1 MLIDR
6 HTVRRWFAFCAEEL
20 SEAQPLLT
28 QLDAAIGDADHG
40 ANMTRGFRGAAAH
53 LEGLDENLS
62 PGALLIEA
70 GNALMTKTGG
80 APGPLWGVAFQGMGR
95 ALGDASEVSVLEFTE
110 AFEQGLKAITDLGA
124 AQLGE
129 KTLVDAVAP
138 AIAAMRS
145 SALAGASLLET
156 MRAARVAA
164 EQGARDTTPML
175 ACKGRASYLGDRSI
189 GHQDPGA
196 TSAAIIFAALERAVQ
211 TP

>member
-6 HTVRRWFAFCAEEL
+6 HTVRRWFAFCAEDL

-40 ANMTRGFRGAAAH
+40 ANMTRGFRGAASH
-53 LEGLDENLS
+53 LEGLDGNLS

-95 ALGDASEVSVLEFTE
+95 ALGDALEISVLAFTD

-145 SALAGASLLET
+145 AAQDSILEVMKSA
-156 MRAARVAA
+156 RAAA

-175 ACKGRASYLGDRSI
+175 ASKGRASYLGDRSI

-196 TSAAIIFAALERAVQ
+196 TSAAIIIAAFERAVQ

>member
-6 HTVRRWFAFCAEEL
+6 HTVRRWFAFCAEDL
-20 SEAQPLLT
+20 SKAQPLLT

-40 ANMTRGFRGAAAH
+40 ANMTRGFRGAADH
-53 LEGLDENLS
+53 LEGLDAGFK

-95 ALGDASEVSVLEFTE
+95 ALGDVAEISTLEFTE

-145 SALAGASLLET
+145 TSKDSPLEV
-156 MRAARVAA
+156 MKAARAAA

-175 ACKGRASYLGDRSI
+175 AAKGRASYLGDRSI

-196 TSAAIIFAALERAVQ
+196 TSAAIIIAALERAVQ